1 MNILEQIAAQ
11 TRERI
16 EAEKRQTPM
25 EELIRQIEATEQKK
39 TKQSFYE
46 ALKKPGMSYIC
57 EGKKASPSKGLI
69 APDFPYLQI
78 AKEYESAGADC
89 ISVLTE
95 PKWFLGS
102 DTFLKEIADS
112 VFLPCLRKDF
122 TVDEYMIYE
131 ARLLGASAVLL
142 ICAILDDA
150 QLRAYRELAE
160 SLGMDALVEA
170 HDEAEAC
177 RAAVSGARIIGVN
190 NRDLKTFQVDV
201 TNSVRLRSLI
211 PEEAAYVSES
221 GIRTAQDIQVL
232 RENHVDAV
240 LIGETLM
247 RSPKKREAL
256 EELNGGM
263 IL

>member
-1 MNILEQIAAQ
+1 MA
-11 TRERI
+11 R
-16 EAEKRQTPM
+16 
-25 EELIRQIEATEQKK
+25 
-39 TKQSFYE
+39 
-46 ALKKPGMSYIC
+46 ALN
-57 EGKKASPSKGLI
+57 
-69 APDFPYLQI
+69 
-78 AKEYESAGADC
+78 AGA
-89 ISVLTE
+89 
-95 PKWFLGS
+95 
-102 DTFLKEIADS
+102 
-112 VFLPCLRKDF
+112 
-122 TVDEYMIYE
+122 
-131 ARLLGASAVLL
+131 
-142 ICAILDDA
+142 
-150 QLRAYRELAE
+150 Q
-160 SLGMDALVEA
+160 
-170 HDEAEAC
+170 
-177 RAAVSGARIIGVN
+177 IIGVN